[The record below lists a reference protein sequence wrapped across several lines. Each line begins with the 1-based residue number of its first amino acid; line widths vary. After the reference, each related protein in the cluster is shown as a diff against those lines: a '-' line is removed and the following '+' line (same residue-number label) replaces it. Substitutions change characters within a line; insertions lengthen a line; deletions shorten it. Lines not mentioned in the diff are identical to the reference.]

1 MTRKNEKYPNKQ
13 DYALK
18 MMHPRKGVIFLEE
31 LPLADPSTSNS
42 TDIFVKN
49 ARKQVNDDQPSAY
62 GINKTRS
69 EGSPKTVLPSGKST
83 FIDYATNEKAFNK
96 SAHDKWNA
104 HKAKQISVEWDA

>member
-1 MTRKNEKYPNKQ
+1 MTITNEKYPNKQ

-42 TDIFVKN
+42 TDTFVKN
-49 ARKQVNDDQPSAY
+49 ARKKVNDDRPSAY

-69 EGSPKTVLPSGKST
+69 EGSPKTVLHSETST
-83 FIDYATNEKAFNK
+83 FIDYATNERAFNK
-96 SAHDKWNA
+96 TAHDKWNA
-104 HKAKQISVEWDA
+104 HKAKMITVEWDA